1 MIQRHSS
8 QGCLALVF
16 NKWQPLLWLL
26 GLPSLKWHCKLGLS
40 PSHSHSRRRE
50 GSAPPDAHTA
60 RRGQEEVAAL
70 GRPPHCRHRSLR
82 PAQVRCVLGSRS
94 EGPAAARRALIRP
107 LSSGPAGLQRASR
120 GAPPA
125 RLSLISTPRGCA
137 ALHRGL
143 RGPCTG
149 GRRGQER
156 GGRRKCA
163 RGPLGEPRPSAA
175 GPRSLGLGGRPP
187 FRRAPEAKTKP
198 NQTGGADA
206 AWRRGAGPYVPGG
219 GAPTR
224 PPRNSRGSE
233 R

>member
-107 LSSGPAGLQRASR
+107 LSSGPAGLQRASQ

-125 RLSLISTPRGCA
+125 RLSLISTPRA
-137 ALHRGL
+137 V
-143 RGPCTG
+143 
-149 GRRGQER
+149 
-156 GGRRKCA
+156 
-163 RGPLGEPRPSAA
+163 
-175 GPRSLGLGGRPP
+175 RPP
-187 FRRAPEAKTKP
+187 P
-198 NQTGGADA
+198 
-206 AWRRGAGPYVPGG
+206 
-219 GAPTR
+219 R
-224 PPRNSRGSE
+224 PPRPVHRGQAGTGERRTTEVRAGAPRGTAPFCGGASQPWPWRPPALPSRSGSQDQA
-233 R
+233 